1 MIIGNVIVHL
11 IDTQERNVN
20 ILNNLKQNKMQGKG
34 TEKQARISFILF
46 LCILAL
52 LLATTLIGCSK
63 EGFLQP
69 NKNIEMSID
78 TRLPK
83 DVNGY
88 SVFNLYSTQTQ
99 NIHTISGSIRVN
111 GKIPDEP
118 RERVE
123 WESSHY
129 WTLKYG
135 EDIGTIYRRTW
146 RGLGWQIV
154 DSIKVVNLK
163 TSQVPTINSVCY
175 NSADGSINT
184 VIAPMWNMKG
194 DTMTI
199 IARIGNVIKVEKII
213 LK

>member
-1 MIIGNVIVHL
+1 MKKVILVILYLLGLVL
-11 IDTQERNVN
+11 ITF
-20 ILNNLKQNKMQGKG
+20 LPACNKD
-34 TEKQARISFILF
+34 
-46 LCILAL
+46 
-52 LLATTLIGCSK
+52 
-63 EGFLQP
+63 GFLEP
-69 NKNIEMSID
+69 KRNIELSID

-83 DVNGY
+83 DSNGY
-88 SVFNLYSTQTQ
+88 SVFNLYSTETQ
-99 NIHTISGSIRVN
+99 NIHTISGSIKVN
-111 GKIPDEP
+111 GKIPNEP
-118 RERVE
+118 REKVE

-129 WTLKYG
+129 WTLKFG
-135 EDIGTIYRRTW
+135 DTIGTIYRRTW

-184 VIAPMWNMKG
+184 VIAPMWNMRG

-199 IARIGNVIKVEKII
+199 VARIGNVTKVEKII

>member
-1 MIIGNVIVHL
+1 MKIS
-11 IDTQERNVN
+11 DTLKLLLVYLS
-20 ILNNLKQNKMQGKG
+20 IL
-34 TEKQARISFILF
+34 
-46 LCILAL
+46 LCILFCS
-52 LLATTLIGCSK
+52 GCSK
-63 EGFLQP
+63 DIFK
-69 NKNIEMSID
+69 KNIQLNID

-83 DVNGY
+83 DNNGY
-88 SVFNLYSTQTQ
+88 SVFNLYSKETQ

-111 GKIPDEP
+111 GRIPNEP
-118 RERVE
+118 REKVE

-129 WTLKYG
+129 WTIKFG
-135 EDIGTIYRRTW
+135 DTIGTIYRRTW

-163 TSQVPTINSVCY
+163 TSQVPTINSACY

-199 IARIGNVIKVEKII
+199 VARCGSVVKVEKII

>member
-1 MIIGNVIVHL
+1 MKWLL
-11 IDTQERNVN
+11 ISV
-20 ILNNLKQNKMQGKG
+20 
-34 TEKQARISFILF
+34 
-46 LCILAL
+46 L
-52 LLATTLIGCSK
+52 LLSSCTK
-63 EGFLQP
+63 DGFLQP
-69 NKNIEMSID
+69 KRNIELSID

-83 DVNGY
+83 DQNGY
-88 SVFNLYSTQTQ
+88 SVFNLYSQNTQ

-111 GKIPDEP
+111 GRIPNEP
-118 RERVE
+118 REKVE

-129 WTLKYG
+129 WVLKQG
-135 EDIGTIYRRTW
+135 EDIGIIYRRTW

-154 DSIKVVNLK
+154 DSIKVVNLR

-184 VIAPMWNMKG
+184 VIAPMYNMKG

-199 IARIGNVIKVEKII
+199 VARIGNVTKVEKII

>member
-1 MIIGNVIVHL
+1 M
-11 IDTQERNVN
+11 
-20 ILNNLKQNKMQGKG
+20 K
-34 TEKQARISFILF
+34 ISDKTKIFILYIS
-46 LCILAL
+46 LISILL
-52 LLATTLIGCSK
+52 SLSSCSK
-63 EGFLQP
+63 DGLFS
-69 NKNIEMSID
+69 NKNIELSID

-83 DVNGY
+83 DANGY
-88 SVFNLYSTQTQ
+88 SVFNLYSTETQ

-111 GKIPDEP
+111 GRIPDEP

-129 WTLKYG
+129 WLLKQG
-135 EDIGTIYRRTW
+135 EAFGTIYRRTW

-154 DSIKVVNLK
+154 DSIKVMNLK
-163 TSQVPTINSVCY
+163 TSKVPTINPTCY

-184 VIAPMWNMKG
+184 VIAPMWNMRG

-199 IARIGNVIKVEKII
+199 IARIGNVIKTEKII

>member
-1 MIIGNVIVHL
+1 MRKQISEKSVLVILYLLGL
-11 IDTQERNVN
+11 I
-20 ILNNLKQNKMQGKG
+20 
-34 TEKQARISFILF
+34 
-46 LCILAL
+46 
-52 LLATTLIGCSK
+52 LITFFSSCSK
-63 EGFLQP
+63 EVSAQMVE
-69 NKNIEMSID
+69 KNIELSID
-78 TRLPK
+78 ARLPK
-83 DVNGY
+83 DSNGY

-111 GKIPDEP
+111 GEIPDEP

-184 VIAPMWNMKG
+184 VIAPMWNMRG

-199 IARIGNVIKVEKII
+199 VARIGNVTKMEKII

>member
-1 MIIGNVIVHL
+1 MRKEIFKKSILVILYLLGL
-11 IDTQERNVN
+11 ILITF
-20 ILNNLKQNKMQGKG
+20 LPACNKD
-34 TEKQARISFILF
+34 
-46 LCILAL
+46 
-52 LLATTLIGCSK
+52 
-63 EGFLQP
+63 GFLQP
-69 NKNIEMSID
+69 TKNIEMSID

-83 DVNGY
+83 DNNGY
-88 SVFNLYSTQTQ
+88 SIFNLYSTQTQ

-111 GKIPDEP
+111 GEIPNEP
-118 RERVE
+118 REKVE

-135 EDIGTIYRRTW
+135 DTIGTIYRRTW

-175 NSADGSINT
+175 NSADGTINT
-184 VIAPMWNMKG
+184 VIAPMWNMRG

-199 IARIGNVIKVEKII
+199 VARIGNVTKMEKII

>member
-1 MIIGNVIVHL
+1 MEHL
-11 IDTQERNVN
+11 T
-20 ILNNLKQNKMQGKG
+20 ILLDMTNEKTNNM
-34 TEKQARISFILF
+34 RISDKTKIMIMYL
-46 LCILAL
+46 
-52 LLATTLIGCSK
+52 TLIFTIISLSSCTK

-69 NKNIEMSID
+69 NRNIEMSID

-83 DVNGY
+83 DSNGY
-88 SVFNLYSTQTQ
+88 SIFNLYSTQTQ

-111 GKIPDEP
+111 GRIPNEP
-118 RERVE
+118 REKVE

-129 WTLKYG
+129 WVLKQG
-135 EDIGTIYRRTW
+135 EDIGMIYRRTW

-154 DSIKVVNLK
+154 DSIKVINLK

-199 IARIGNVIKVEKII
+199 VARIGNVTKVEKII

>member
-1 MIIGNVIVHL
+1 
-11 IDTQERNVN
+11 
-20 ILNNLKQNKMQGKG
+20 MQGPG

-52 LLATTLIGCSK
+52 LLIAGLTGCSK

-69 NKNIEMSID
+69 NRNIEMSID

-83 DVNGY
+83 DSNGY
-88 SVFNLYSTQTQ
+88 SIFNLYSTQTQ

-111 GKIPDEP
+111 GEIPNEP
-118 RERVE
+118 REKIE

-129 WTLKYG
+129 WTIKQG
-135 EDIGTIYRRTW
+135 DTIGTIYRRTW

-154 DSIKVVNLK
+154 DSVKVINLK
-163 TSQVPTINSVCY
+163 TSQVPTINSACY
-175 NSADGSINT
+175 NSIDGSINT
-184 VIAPMWNMKG
+184 VIAPMWSMKG

-199 IARIGNVIKVEKII
+199 VARCGNVTKVEKII

>member
-1 MIIGNVIVHL
+1 MKPKISEKSIL
-11 IDTQERNVN
+11 ILIY
-20 ILNNLKQNKMQGKG
+20 ILGL
-34 TEKQARISFILF
+34 
-46 LCILAL
+46 LCI
-52 LLATTLIGCSK
+52 TFFSSCSK

-83 DVNGY
+83 DSNGY
-88 SVFNLYSTQTQ
+88 SIFNLYSTQTQ

-111 GKIPDEP
+111 GRIPNEP
-118 RERVE
+118 REKIE

-129 WTLKYG
+129 WVLKQG
-135 EDIGTIYRRTW
+135 EDIGMIYRRTW

-199 IARIGNVIKVEKII
+199 VARIGNVTKIEKII

>member
-1 MIIGNVIVHL
+1 MKLIITHVEL
-11 IDTQERNVN
+11 IDEKR
-20 ILNNLKQNKMQGKG
+20 NKMKVSD
-34 TEKQARISFILF
+34 KAKIMIVYLSLISIIISLSS
-46 LCILAL
+46 C
-52 LLATTLIGCSK
+52 TK
-63 EGFLQP
+63 DGFLQP
-69 NKNIEMSID
+69 TRNIEMSID

-83 DVNGY
+83 DDNGY
-88 SVFNLYSTQTQ
+88 SVFNLYSNQTQ

-111 GKIPDEP
+111 GRIPNEP
-118 RERVE
+118 REKIE

-129 WTLKYG
+129 WKLNVGDT
-135 EDIGTIYRRTW
+135 IGTIYRRTW

-184 VIAPMWNMKG
+184 VIAPMWNMRG

-199 IARIGNVIKVEKII
+199 VARIGNVIKTEKII

>member
-1 MIIGNVIVHL
+1 MKTNLLLLIG
-11 IDTQERNVN
+11 
-20 ILNNLKQNKMQGKG
+20 
-34 TEKQARISFILF
+34 
-46 LCILAL
+46 CL
-52 LLATTLIGCSK
+52 LLAGCSK
-63 EGFLQP
+63 EDWFTP
-69 NKNIEMSID
+69 NKNIELNID

-88 SVFNLYSTQTQ
+88 SYFTMYSTETQ

-111 GKIPDEP
+111 GNIPNEP
-118 RERVE
+118 REKVE

-129 WTLKYG
+129 WVLKQG
-135 EDIGTIYRRTW
+135 DPIGTIYRRQW

-154 DSIKVVNLK
+154 DSIKVVNLR
-163 TSQVPTINSVCY
+163 TSQVPTINPACY

-184 VIAPMWNMKG
+184 VIAPIYNMKG

-199 IARIGNVIKVEKII
+199 VAKIGKVIKIERII